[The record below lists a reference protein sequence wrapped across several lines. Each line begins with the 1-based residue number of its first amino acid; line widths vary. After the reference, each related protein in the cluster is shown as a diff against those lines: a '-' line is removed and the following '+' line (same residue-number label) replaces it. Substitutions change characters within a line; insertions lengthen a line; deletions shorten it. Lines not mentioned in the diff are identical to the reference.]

1 MFAPH
6 AVPARD
12 TLFRKRRVN
21 RTSRPSEFPHSQIR
35 GRSYITRPCV
45 ALREAGRRCLCHIPL
60 TAPRLLQMRGQ
71 TSDRDPGT
79 GEHSLIK
86 SYLSHFAL
94 YEPRGL
100 SSDSPARRAGTF
112 QDGAEDGRRGGREP
126 RRLAGDDPTPPKSW
140 FRGSSPRS
148 PGLHSPR
155 VRPLRPPGV
164 AGTSELAMT
173 AAARPT
179 SDRGGDAPPGSRV
192 RWHGPP
198 SHRGQPSSSA
208 RSPSPPS
215 SVRPSARNVLAPVA
229 TSA

>member
-126 RRLAGDDPTPPKSW
+126 PDVSRATIRHLRRAGSGDRCLARLASTARASDHCVHPA
-140 FRGSSPRS
+140 SP
-148 PGLHSPR
+148 
-155 VRPLRPPGV
+155 
-164 AGTSELAMT
+164 
-173 AAARPT
+173 ARP
-179 SDRGGDAPPGSRV
+179 SSR
-192 RWHGPP
+192 
-198 SHRGQPSSSA
+198 
-208 RSPSPPS
+208 
-215 SVRPSARNVLAPVA
+215 
-229 TSA
+229 